1 MKGVKK
7 SLIPK
12 VRSLIDMIFESS
24 SELSKKANSSD
35 VYNKTEIDEKET
47 ALNNTINQNKTDLQS
62 NINLKAN
69 SSDVYTKTEINETL
83 LPMTMLK
90 GIDIRDNDT
99 VTFQVEKNKAYL
111 FVNTHINIREVV
123 LITQQT
129 STSAVKA
136 FHIDRI
142 LSTAPEHQT
151 SFSFKDGKITIT
163 GTANC
168 RGRVYKLN
176 YQIAV

>member
-1 MKGVKK
+1 MAYERVNWENLP
-7 SLIPK
+7 ST
-12 VRSLIDMIFESS
+12 
-24 SELSKKANSSD
+24 
-35 VYNKTEIDEKET
+35 KTPVNADN
-47 ALNNTINQNKTDLQS
+47 LNKTDEGIA
-62 NINLKAN
+62 NIDTKINSKAN
-69 SSDVYTKTEINETL
+69 IDDVYTKTQLDDNL
-83 LPMTMLK
+83 LPITMLK

-129 STSAVKA
+129 STSSATA
-136 FHIDRI
+136 LHIDRI
-142 LSTAPEHQT
+142 LSTIPERQT
-151 SFSFKDGKITIT
+151 SFSFEDEKITIT
-163 GTANC
+163 GSSNC

>member
-1 MKGVKK
+1 MAYERVNWENLPSTKTPVNADNLNKMDEG
-7 SLIPK
+7 IAN
-12 VRSLIDMIFESS
+12 IDTKI
-24 SELSKKANSSD
+24 NS
-35 VYNKTEIDEKET
+35 
-47 ALNNTINQNKTDLQS
+47 
-62 NINLKAN
+62 KAN

-129 STSAVKA
+129 STTAISALC
-136 FHIDRI
+136 IDRI

-163 GTANC
+163 GTVNC

>member
-1 MKGVKK
+1 MAYERVNWENLPSTKTPVNADNLNKMDEG
-7 SLIPK
+7 IAN
-12 VRSLIDMIFESS
+12 IDTKI
-24 SELSKKANSSD
+24 NS
-35 VYNKTEIDEKET
+35 
-47 ALNNTINQNKTDLQS
+47 
-62 NINLKAN
+62 KAN

-129 STSAVKA
+129 STTAISALR
-136 FHIDRI
+136 IDRI
-142 LSTAPEHQT
+142 LSTVPEHQT

-163 GTANC
+163 GTVNC

>member
-1 MKGVKK
+1 MAYERVNWENLPSTKTPVNADNLNKMDEG
-7 SLIPK
+7 IAN
-12 VRSLIDMIFESS
+12 IDTKI
-24 SELSKKANSSD
+24 NS
-35 VYNKTEIDEKET
+35 
-47 ALNNTINQNKTDLQS
+47 
-62 NINLKAN
+62 KAN

-129 STSAVKA
+129 STSAVEA

-163 GTANC
+163 GTVNC